1 MKLPYLQF
9 IFIGLVFPG
18 LDALLSAWCFAST
31 KEKQKTQLC
40 HQSCPLLE
48 QSLPSLSVPPAGSV
62 CQPASHTEP
71 RAAWKPKE
79 GMTEMQRTQ
88 SCSHS
93 LQMPDN
99 SQKLPFGPE

>member
-31 KEKQKTQLC
+31 KETQKTQLC

-48 QSLPSLSVPPAGSV
+48 QSLPTQCPTCGFCLPARFPHGTTGSLEAKGRYDRDPEN
-62 CQPASHTEP
+62 T
-71 RAAWKPKE
+71 KLF
-79 GMTEMQRTQ
+79 TQ
-88 SCSHS
+88 
-93 LQMPDN
+93 LTDA
-99 SQKLPFGPE
+99 